1 MQYESTQKSKLCLR
15 QQIFAGILF
24 IGGFPFPPQS
34 VELTQSVEF
43 WSATDPEKGSCVLNN
58 YPRQMNQGPTV
69 NLVNGSLVA
78 CYFHTCEI
86 YKEGGSWEHLQNT
99 TVMRGYHSSTTRED
113 AVLLIG
119 GGASTTTEWIP
130 VNGSAAQQGPFTVRH
145 GWFHCTIKIS
155 EDVIVVTGGVNAL
168 DRVTE
173 YQLELADGKETPLP
187 SMRQPRLHHACGVYR
202 DADNQQV
209 SKMFCSIVSF
219 KLSITLLKYRGL
231 EV

>member
-1 MQYESTQKSKLCLR
+1 MQYELTQKYKLCLR

-24 IGGFPFPPQS
+24 IGGFPPPTQS

-58 YPRQMNQGPTV
+58 YPREMKQGPTV
-69 NLVNGSLVA
+69 NLVSGRLVA
-78 CYFHTCEI
+78 CYLDTCEI

-99 TVMRGYHSSTTRED
+99 TVMRGYHSSATREG

-119 GGASTTTEWIP
+119 GSGTSTTEWIP

-145 GWFHCTIKIS
+145 GLFHCTIKIS
-155 EDVIVVTGGVNAL
+155 DDVTVVTGGVNAI
-168 DRVTE
+168 DWVTE
-173 YQLELADGKETPLP
+173 YHLVDGKETPLT
-187 SMRQPRLHHACGVYR
+187 SMGQPRFHHACGVYR

-209 SKMFCSIVSF
+209 SKMFCSTV
-219 KLSITLLKYRGL
+219 
-231 EV
+231 